1 MRGANHSISVIVPS
15 KNEAPSIEPLVAR
28 LAGALNGSTAEVIF
42 ADDSTDD
49 TPKVIKQVAETAP
62 FPVVCLHRPP
72 GQRTG
77 GLGGAVLAG
86 LRASTGDVAVVMDGD
101 LQHPPETVPKM
112 VRALDEQSVDVVL
125 GSRYADGG
133 NANGL
138 SNQGRRSI
146 SRGATDV
153 ARALFPRRL
162 AKVSDPM
169 SGFFALRMAALDVDC
184 LHPMGFKIFLEI
196 ILRNTK
202 LRIGEVGFPFAP
214 RFGGESKADLR
225 EGMRFLMH
233 IFRLRLSTLARR
245 PSGKMPVAR
254 MAVLNTPLATAPR
267 EPGVVNGTNGSCDRL
282 ADDVAV

>member
-1 MRGANHSISVIVPS
+1 VIVPS

-28 LAGALNGSTAEVIF
+28 LSGALNGSTAEVIF
-42 ADDSTDD
+42 ADDSTDQ
-49 TPKVIKQVAETAP
+49 TPAVIKQVAETAP

-86 LRASTGDVAVVMDGD
+86 LRASTGDIAVVMDGD
-101 LQHPPETVPKM
+101 LQHPPETVPEM
-112 VRALDEQSVDVVL
+112 VRALEEQGVDVIL
-125 GSRYADGG
+125 ASRYTNGGSAD
-133 NANGL
+133 GL
-138 SNQGRRSI
+138 SNHGRRSI

-184 LHPMGFKIFLEI
+184 LRPMGFKIFLEI

-214 RFGGESKADLR
+214 RFGGESKAGLR

-233 IFRLRLSTLARR
+233 IFRLRLATMVRR
-245 PSGKMPVAR
+245 PAGNGPAARTPIPVA
-254 MAVLNTPLATAPR
+254 
-267 EPGVVNGTNGSCDRL
+267 
-282 ADDVAV
+282 AD